1 MTRVDPL
8 AGRGE
13 VQMLGPRVRLAFA
26 SVVLLAGLVVID
38 FIAILVGIGPSL
50 CENDGANCGPQSRA
64 DLRAGLIYLSGIP
77 VAWVLVRCVMR
88 LYLGGRRLRRRLAG
102 ALSAVAFWIYPYL
115 AVVENVLGNDLSGTG
130 WSLMAG
136 GWLVLG
142 GVLTMAGARRA
153 AASRGPEG

>member
-13 VQMLGPRVRLAFA
+13 VEMLSPRVRLAFA
-26 SVVLLAGLVVID
+26 SVVLLVGLVVID
-38 FIAILVGIGPSL
+38 FIAIWVAIGPGL
-50 CENDGANCGPQSRA
+50 CDGCVSEDQASFRA
-64 DLRAGLIYLSGIP
+64 RLVYLSGAP

-102 ALSAVAFWIYPYL
+102 ALTAVVFWIYPYL
-115 AVVENVLGNDLSGTG
+115 ALFESVFGNDVSGTG
-130 WSLMAG
+130 WILMAG

-153 AASRGPEG
+153 AAPRGPEG